1 MQPKRDNELINKLK
15 VQMQDENI
23 SEEMKQSIEEL
34 IRKYEYVTFNEW
46 SDKKEFFSNAVSDM
60 VNDFGF
66 DEQHL
71 AEAMANDHP
80 TLQQTYMRLFKAF
93 IKKMAQK
100 AYFDGRNKSS
110 VELAKAINEK
120 MQDACL
126 PCV

>member
-1 MQPKRDNELINKLK
+1 MQPKRDNELINKLNA
-15 VQMQDENI
+15 QMQDESI
-23 SEEMKQSIEEL
+23 SDEMKQSIEEL

-46 SDKKEFFSNAVSDM
+46 SDKKEFYANAVSDM

-71 AEAMANDHP
+71 AEAMAKDHP
-80 TLQQTYMRLFKAF
+80 TLQQSYMRLFKAF
-93 IKKMAQK
+93 INKMSQK
-100 AYFDGRNKSS
+100 AYFDGRNQSS

-120 MQDACL
+120 MQETCL